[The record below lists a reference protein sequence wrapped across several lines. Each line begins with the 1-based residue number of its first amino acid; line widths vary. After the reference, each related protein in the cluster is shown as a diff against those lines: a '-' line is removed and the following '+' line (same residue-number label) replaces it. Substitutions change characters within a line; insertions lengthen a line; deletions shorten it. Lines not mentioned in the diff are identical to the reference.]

1 MSSASCFNGGNS
13 SFIGQRQTDE
23 GTKNNPRPDT
33 PRTAPHCELKIDT
46 YFCQKENESIYLGK
60 RFFLMCKSCYWCASC
75 LVDNQA
81 YFSKCPECLADKME
95 WLPISQSEC
104 YRLDFDQKLG
114 TVLHFTNNVEG
125 GRPS

>member
-1 MSSASCFNGGNS
+1 MSSAFCFNRGNS

-46 YFCQKENESIYLGK
+46 YFCEKENESIYLGK

-75 LVDNQA
+75 LMDDQA
-81 YFSKCPECLADKME
+81 YFSICPECLTDKME

-104 YRLDFDQKLG
+104 YKLDFDQRLG
-114 TVLHFTNNVEG
+114 MVLQFWNNVEG

>member
-1 MSSASCFNGGNS
+1 MSLVFCLKEANS
-13 SFIGQRQTDE
+13 YFIGERQTDE
-23 GTKNNPRPDT
+23 EAKNSPRPNT
-33 PRTAPHCELKIDT
+33 PRTASHCELKINIH
-46 YFCQKENESIYLGK
+46 FCEKENEIIYLDK

-75 LVDNQA
+75 LIDDQA
-81 YFSKCPECLADKME
+81 YFSICPECLTDKME

-114 TVLHFTNNVEG
+114 MVLHFWNNVEG